1 MRDIHKDKK
10 YFSDYISRHYSA
22 QEILIKKLKS
32 NLVKLERIAPVKM
45 QLTKDYLN
53 IIFAKYSRGDD
64 MFNKEV
70 YSIFEN
76 TVNLMTENWSE
87 RHQNILYYLEKN
99 KVIYLK
105 QYTLSYHVFM
115 LNMLSIGY
123 LLNVDDLQFQ
133 LINDFIEKD
142 EIKDFIYDFLLR
154 SKLQDK
160 APITDSNFKVFSGF
174 KDPFVT
180 IKQIINTSNNEEA
193 EVLLKM
199 FLESEWLNLINKHN
213 LYSPHTNKFNVYYGY
228 WCFPAAAI
236 VKIKGLDDSSFRDNP
251 YYPKDLIQ

>member
-1 MRDIHKDKK
+1 MRDK
-10 YFSDYISRHYSA
+10 YKGKAYFNDYINTLYNT
-22 QEILIKKLKS
+22 QEALIEKLK
-32 NLVKLERIAPVKM
+32 NHLVKSDRIASVKM

-64 MFNKEV
+64 MFAKEV
-70 YSIFEN
+70 YSVFEN
-76 TVNLMTENWSE
+76 TVNLMTEYWSE
-87 RHQNILYYLEKN
+87 RHQNTLYYLEKN

-105 QYTLSYHVFM
+105 QYTLSYHVYM

-123 LLNVDDLQFQ
+123 LLNVDDKQFQ

-174 KDPFVT
+174 KDPFIT
-180 IKQIINTSNNEEA
+180 IKQIINTTNKDDA
-193 EVLLKM
+193 VVKLKS
-199 FLESEWLNLINKHN
+199 FLENEWFKIIDKHN
-213 LYSPHTNKFNVYYGY
+213 LYSSHTHKFDVYCGY

>member
-1 MRDIHKDKK
+1 MRDKYKGKAYFNDYINTLYNTQEALIEKLKNHLVKSDRIASVKMHMTKK
-10 YFSDYISRHYSA
+10 YLR
-22 QEILIKKLKS
+22 
-32 NLVKLERIAPVKM
+32 
-45 QLTKDYLN
+45 

-64 MFNKEV
+64 IFTKEV
-70 YSIFEN
+70 YSVFEN

-115 LNMLSIGY
+115 LDMLSIGY
-123 LLNVDDLQFQ
+123 LLNVDDKQFQ

-180 IKQIINTSNNEEA
+180 IKQIINTSNNEEV

-236 VKIKGLDDSSFRDNP
+236 VKIKGLDDSSFRDNQ
-251 YYPKDLIQ
+251 YYPKDLVN